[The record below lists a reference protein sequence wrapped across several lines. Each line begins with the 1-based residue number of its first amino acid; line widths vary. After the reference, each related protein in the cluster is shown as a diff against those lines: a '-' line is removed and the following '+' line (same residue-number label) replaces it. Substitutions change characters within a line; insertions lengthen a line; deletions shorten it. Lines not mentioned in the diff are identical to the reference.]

1 MTLLGLAY
9 VYSIIARRI
18 EVFGVGTVHSNV
30 NTTNCYSFG
39 KDLPAVQGCESI
51 QIDSRTGLAYMACGN
66 RGARTRWIHMG
77 EEYNTM
83 YEQFSDHILVMDEKN
98 NVHSLDIL
106 DRNSNTREL
115 IPFTQDF
122 RIHGFDIYHDDLN
135 PTELTFMFVNH
146 QRSGSGISIFKHQ
159 LNTTFIEHIK
169 TVKSPLLYH
178 PNDVTATS
186 RSTFYATNDLK
197 YAPGIMRRIEILLG
211 MPWSH
216 VVYYGPSGMFSK
228 AKTGLAYPNGIARS
242 RDGRL
247 IYVAASSEPSVMAFL
262 ASDDGEL
269 ELVAKKVFDG
279 FVPDNI
285 SADARSGHLLVAGF
299 LNVFEMFRYNRE

>member
-1 MTLLGLAY
+1 
-9 VYSIIARRI
+9 
-18 EVFGVGTVHSNV
+18 
-30 NTTNCYSFG
+30 
-39 KDLPAVQGCESI
+39 
-51 QIDSRTGLAYMACGN
+51 
-66 RGARTRWIHMG
+66 
-77 EEYNTM
+77 M
-83 YEQFSDHILVMDEKN
+83 YEQFSDHVLVMDEKN

-178 PNDVTATS
+178 PNDVAATS

-285 SADARSGHLLVAGF
+285 SVDARSGHLLVAGF
-299 LNVFEMFRYNRE
+299 LNVFEMFRYNREVLHGTNARPASSIRRLSLLHSSSSKITFTEKNMLTHDGTLLPSTTMAVVQRRNNIERILLGSVMADHIAICNQ